1 MNSLPRLFARIQIL
15 SICQARV
22 EREIKQMEGV
32 MEIDTFAAASA
43 SQQSTPGT
51 ATSQSPATATGDP
64 EWLLP
69 VVVSVSPPTDAD
81 CRELLSRVS
90 S

>member
-1 MNSLPRLFARIQIL
+1 
-15 SICQARV
+15 
-22 EREIKQMEGV
+22 

-43 SQQSTPGT
+43 SQQSAPETPGT
-51 ATSQSPATATGDP
+51 AMSQSPATATGDP

-69 VVVSVSPPTDAD
+69 VVVSVNPPTDAD

-90 S
+90 

>member
-1 MNSLPRLFARIQIL
+1 
-15 SICQARV
+15 
-22 EREIKQMEGV
+22 MEGV

-51 ATSQSPATATGDP
+51 AASQQSPATAATGDP

-69 VVVSVSPPTDAD
+69 VVTSVSPPTDAD

-90 S
+90 VS